1 MILCSMFSNYLA
13 TQKDL
18 RTVEDGLRFVLH
30 SKMRFIFKDKSKIV
44 NIAVISYDSKFIY
57 VWKIKPINLA
67 YKLPHKIKI
76 KDEWQSGWWAGIEMA
91 QIENLLPAQIKNKS
105 RFEIPIISGGLLT
118 PFIRLQKAKK
128 IQYNSY
134 VTQESYLATIIH
146 EFGHVYWDSFKM
158 WWPSE
163 NSINLRNL
171 KIAGKLY
178 SNLRPNIE
186 KYSLTFPVFPV
197 FGEVFAFCAEYY
209 ASELFWKNHKRNLDS
224 FIKNHL
230 NTLIILEKKK
240 NLEKEDSVIEPS
252 RYPHDFAFVF
262 GKIILEKYPTS
273 WPQILTDQK
282 NISPKL

>member
-1 MILCSMFSNYLA
+1 MSKKYSA
-13 TQKDL
+13 TREDL
-18 RTVEDGLRFVLH
+18 DAIGEALTYIWNPKMDFV
-30 SKMRFIFKDKSKIV
+30 FKDRSKISKTL
-44 NIAVISYDSKFIY
+44 VISYDSKFIY
-57 VWKIKPINLA
+57 IWEPLFKNSPGK
-67 YKLPHKIKI
+67 YKLHKIPHKLRIKN
-76 KDEWQSGWWAGIEMA
+76 EWQMGWWAGLVDKSI
-91 QIENLLPAQIKNKS
+91 NKFLPAS
-105 RFEIPIISGGLLT
+105 FEPNNQFTQPIISGGLLK
-118 PFIRLQKAKK
+118 PFVELQKNKK
-128 IQYNSY
+128 LKLNPY
-134 VTQESYLATIIH
+134 VTKESYLATIIH

-171 KIAGKLY
+171 RIANKLY
-178 SNLRPNIE
+178 SNFRLNIE

-224 FIKNHL
+224 FIENRL
-230 NTLIILEKKK
+230 NALIILEKKK

-273 WPQILTDQK
+273 WFQILIDQK
-282 NISPKL
+282 NISPQL